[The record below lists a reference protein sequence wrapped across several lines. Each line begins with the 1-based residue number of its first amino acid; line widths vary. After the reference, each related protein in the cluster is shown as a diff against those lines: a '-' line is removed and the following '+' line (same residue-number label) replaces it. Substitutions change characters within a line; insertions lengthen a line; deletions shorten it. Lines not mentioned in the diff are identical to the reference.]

1 MLTNTAVVERPD
13 GRAQPEEATPGLTRL
28 RLAGPIT
35 AGTSAAAREALRES
49 ARRSNFKL
57 LVDLQDVT
65 ALDASGVAALVEGR
79 RHIDAHAH
87 GVMVLRANGLVIR
100 ALRTTRTLS
109 LFNLCNG

>member
-1 MLTNTAVVERPD
+1 MLMTAVVERCD
-13 GRAQPEEATPGLTRL
+13 GEMQPEAPTQGLTRL

-35 AGTSAAAREALRES
+35 AATSAAARQALRES

-65 ALDASGVAALVEGR
+65 ALDASGVAALLDAR
-79 RHIDAHAH
+79 REIRGYAH

-100 ALRTTRTLS
+100 ALKQTRTLGV
-109 LFNLCNG
+109 FDFWTG